1 MLPLLWGYEG
11 GRERWK
17 LGWSRY
23 TSGNDGFID
32 LAGFITGLMIYSY
45 IIETSQETL
54 GFYPSDKL
62 VYVTLDKY
70 SSGFQ

>member
-1 MLPLLWGYEG
+1 
-11 GRERWK
+11 
-17 LGWSRY
+17 
-23 TSGNDGFID
+23 
-32 LAGFITGLMIYSY
+32 MIYSY